1 MCYHGCSYGSHLKG
15 GGGRGRW
22 EVGRRRSQKRRGLW
36 DKAIRVYSMVSLLSR
51 QIMFHFFPSPSFLL
65 HFQSFSLWALKFA
78 QGPPLL
84 EDHPITLL
92 QAPAQLCTFFFF
104 SHRINFICP
113 LLTFYPNLVSSHLHF
128 LKVFLGVG
136 KAEDKAQ

>member
-92 QAPAQLCTFFFF
+92 QAPAQLCTLFIF
-104 SHRINFICP
+104 SPNKFHLPFAHILP
-113 LLTFYPNLVSSHLHF
+113 QPGLLPPPFPQGVSWCW
-128 LKVFLGVG
+128 KG
-136 KAEDKAQ
+136 